1 MIDFNNTQIAFSG
14 KSNNDLFRASWLFT
28 TIASPTIVTIG
39 NFFASLAIKLH
50 IPINWFAKPT
60 LYKQFVGGETIEECV
75 PIVRQLEKYN
85 VKAILDYS
93 VEGGES
99 DSYMEG
105 VLQET
110 LRTVDF
116 AASDPNVPIAVFK
129 PTAFAPGYV
138 LEKASSGQAM
148 NAMEQISIDNFR
160 RRIGILC
167 DHAYK
172 LGVPLMIDAED
183 VHFQPII
190 DEVTMQMMEKYNHEK
205 AIVFNTYQM
214 YRTDRLDVLKKD
226 HARALEKN
234 FFLGAKFV
242 RGAYMERERRRAAKM
257 GYPSPI
263 HPDKPSTDKAY
274 NDALTFSVEHLDRIN
289 IFNGTHNE
297 ESCHHLMKLM
307 DKHKVAK
314 DDQRI
319 WTSQL
324 YGMSDHISFN
334 MAHAGYNVVKYM
346 PYGPVKSVLPYLVR
360 RAEEN
365 TSIAG
370 QTGRELKLIKMER
383 KRRKANPNS

>member
-148 NAMEQISIDNFR
+148 N
-160 RRIGILC
+160 
-167 DHAYK
+167 
-172 LGVPLMIDAED
+172 
-183 VHFQPII
+183 
-190 DEVTMQMMEKYNHEK
+190 
-205 AIVFNTYQM
+205 
-214 YRTDRLDVLKKD
+214 
-226 HARALEKN
+226 
-234 FFLGAKFV
+234 
-242 RGAYMERERRRAAKM
+242 
-257 GYPSPI
+257 
-263 HPDKPSTDKAY
+263 
-274 NDALTFSVEHLDRIN
+274 
-289 IFNGTHNE
+289 
-297 ESCHHLMKLM
+297 
-307 DKHKVAK
+307 
-314 DDQRI
+314 
-319 WTSQL
+319 
-324 YGMSDHISFN
+324 
-334 MAHAGYNVVKYM
+334 
-346 PYGPVKSVLPYLVR
+346 
-360 RAEEN
+360 
-365 TSIAG
+365 
-370 QTGRELKLIKMER
+370 
-383 KRRKANPNS
+383 